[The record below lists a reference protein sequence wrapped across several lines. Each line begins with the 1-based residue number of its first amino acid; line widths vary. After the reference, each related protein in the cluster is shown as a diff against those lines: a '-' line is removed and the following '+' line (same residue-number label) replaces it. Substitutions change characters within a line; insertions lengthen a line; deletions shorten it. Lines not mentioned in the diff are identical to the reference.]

1 MSRNSSNSHS
11 QSHSSH
17 SHNSR
22 ETPPPPSY
30 TVLPP
35 MRYKL
40 TKLTQGQTL
49 AQIASKTQGFYEMS
63 VNSADWIQQ
72 DVRSREFSSYGS
84 YPAPYDSYIVNTIVG
99 KDNYYLKM
107 TMKKHDMDYICH
119 DSLNNVFQFWGE
131 YQCCI
136 RAMNEIRHRV
146 HVIEE
151 RTKREE
157 REKKY
162 MEKKRVEEEK
172 KILEEKYPVSSGYS
186 KSSWVAGDEDDDTDL
201 SNNGILFSY
210 IEPTIVVDNA
220 SYNVDASYSLV
231 AKKQMEKM
239 GYVTGKGLGAVNAGR
254 LLPLK
259 PVEDLGGRD
268 YNANIGVGYIEY
280 MNEASLEEDDDPSL
294 DEIAERLEV
303 EYR

>member
-1 MSRNSSNSHS
+1 MSRNSLSSH
-11 QSHSSH
+11 SH

-30 TVLPP
+30 AVIPP

-84 YPAPYDSYIVNTIVG
+84 YPAPYDLYIVDKVVG

-119 DSLNNVFQFWGE
+119 DSVNNVFQFWGE

-136 RAMNEIRHRV
+136 RAMNELRYRV

-157 REKKY
+157 REKEY

-186 KSSWVAGDEDDDTDL
+186 KSSWVAGNEDDIDL
-201 SNNGILFSY
+201 SNHDVSFSY
-210 IEPTIVVDNA
+210 IVPTIVVDNA

-239 GYVTGKGLGAVNAGR
+239 GYITGKGLGAANAGR

-268 YNANIGVGYIEY
+268 YNANIGVGYIDK
-280 MNEASLEEDDDPSL
+280 ASLNDDDDPSL

>member
-1 MSRNSSNSHS
+1 MYSFLKIKKYEV
-11 QSHSSH
+11 
-17 SHNSR
+17 
-22 ETPPPPSY
+22 ETVSENVAIDLIG
-30 TVLPP
+30 TN
-35 MRYKL
+35 
-40 TKLTQGQTL
+40 G
-49 AQIASKTQGFYEMS
+49 
-63 VNSADWIQQ
+63 
-72 DVRSREFSSYGS
+72 
-84 YPAPYDSYIVNTIVG
+84 YDLYIVDKVVG
-99 KDNYYLKM
+99 KDNYYLKI

-119 DSLNNVFQFWGE
+119 DSVNNVFQFWGE

-146 HVIEE
+146 HTIEE

-157 REKKY
+157 REKEY

-186 KSSWVAGDEDDDTDL
+186 KSSWVAGAWLAGAWLAGACDDNTDL
-201 SNNGILFSY
+201 SNDDVSFSY

-239 GYVTGKGLGAVNAGR
+239 GYVMGKGLGAANAGR

-268 YNANIGVGYIEY
+268 YNANIGVGYID
-280 MNEASLEEDDDPSL
+280 EATLEDDDPSL
-294 DEIAERLEV
+294 DEIAERMNI

>member
-1 MSRNSSNSHS
+1 MSRSNRNSHSNSHS
-11 QSHSSH
+11 
-17 SHNSR
+17 NSLR

-30 TVLPP
+30 AIIPP

-63 VNSADWIQQ
+63 ANSADWIQR

-84 YPAPYDSYIVNTIVG
+84 YPAPYDLYIVDKVVG

-107 TMKKHDMDYICH
+107 IMKKHDMDYIFH
-119 DSLNNVFQFWGE
+119 DSVNNVFQFWGE

-136 RAMNEIRHRV
+136 RAMNELRHRV
-146 HVIEE
+146 HTIEE

-157 REKKY
+157 REKEY

-186 KSSWVAGDEDDDTDL
+186 KSSWVARVDDIDL
-201 SNNGILFSY
+201 SNDGISFSY

-239 GYVTGKGLGAVNAGR
+239 GYVTGKGLGAANAGR

-268 YNANIGVGYIEY
+268 YYANIGVGYIEY
-280 MNEASLEEDDDPSL
+280 MNEATLEDDDPSL
-294 DEIAERLEV
+294 DEIAERMNI

>member
-1 MSRNSSNSHS
+1 MSRNSKSNSHS
-11 QSHSSH
+11 L
-17 SHNSR
+17 R

-30 TVLPP
+30 AVLPP

-63 VNSADWIQQ
+63 VNSADWIQH

-84 YPAPYDSYIVNTIVG
+84 YPAPYDLYIVNKVVG
-99 KDNYYLKM
+99 KDNYYLKI

-119 DSLNNVFQFWGE
+119 DSVNNVFQFWGE

-136 RAMNEIRHRV
+136 RAMNEIRYRV
-146 HVIEE
+146 HTIEE

-157 REKKY
+157 REKEY

-186 KSSWVAGDEDDDTDL
+186 KSSWIAGNEDDIDL
-201 SNNGILFSY
+201 SNDEVSFSY
-210 IEPTIVVDNA
+210 IVPTIVVDNA

-239 GYVTGKGLGAVNAGR
+239 GYVTGKGLGAANAGR

-268 YNANIGVGYIEY
+268 YNASIGVGYMEY
-280 MNEASLEEDDDPSL
+280 IDKASLNDDDDPSL
-294 DEIAERLEV
+294 DEIAEQMNI

>member
-1 MSRNSSNSHS
+1 MSRNS
-11 QSHSSH
+11 SSH

-30 TVLPP
+30 AIIPP

-84 YPAPYDSYIVNTIVG
+84 YPAPYDLYIVDKVVG

-119 DSLNNVFQFWGE
+119 DPLNNVFQFWGE

-136 RAMNEIRHRV
+136 RAMNEIRYRV
-146 HVIEE
+146 HIIEE

-157 REKKY
+157 REKEY
-162 MEKKRVEEEK
+162 MEKKKSGRGKENLRR
-172 KILEEKYPVSSGYS
+172 KISCIFWLFKVFLGC
-186 KSSWVAGDEDDDTDL
+186 
-201 SNNGILFSY
+201 GI
-210 IEPTIVVDNA
+210 
-220 SYNVDASYSLV
+220 
-231 AKKQMEKM
+231 
-239 GYVTGKGLGAVNAGR
+239 
-254 LLPLK
+254 
-259 PVEDLGGRD
+259 
-268 YNANIGVGYIEY
+268 
-280 MNEASLEEDDDPSL
+280 
-294 DEIAERLEV
+294 
-303 EYR
+303 

>member
-11 QSHSSH
+11 HSSL
-17 SHNSR
+17 R

-84 YPAPYDSYIVNTIVG
+84 YPAPYDLRIVNKVVG
-99 KDNYYLKM
+99 KDNYYLKL

-119 DSLNNVFQFWGE
+119 DSVNNVFQFWGE

-136 RAMNEIRHRV
+136 RAMNELRYRV
-146 HVIEE
+146 HTIEE

-157 REKKY
+157 NEKKY
-162 MEKKRVEEEK
+162 MEKKRVEQEK

-239 GYVTGKGLGAVNAGR
+239 GYVTGKGLGAANAGR

-268 YNANIGVGYIEY
+268 YYANIGVGYIEY
-280 MNEASLEEDDDPSL
+280 MNEATLEEEDDPSL
-294 DEIAERLEV
+294 DEIAERMNI

>member
-1 MSRNSSNSHS
+1 
-11 QSHSSH
+11 
-17 SHNSR
+17 
-22 ETPPPPSY
+22 
-30 TVLPP
+30 

-84 YPAPYDSYIVNTIVG
+84 YPAPYDLYIVDKVVG

-119 DSLNNVFQFWGE
+119 DSVNNVFQFWGE

-157 REKKY
+157 REKQY

-186 KSSWVAGDEDDDTDL
+186 KSSWVAGSCLAGACDDTDL
-201 SNNGILFSY
+201 SNHDVSFSY
-210 IEPTIVVDNA
+210 IVPTIVVDNA

-239 GYVTGKGLGAVNAGR
+239 GYVTGKGLGAANAGR

-268 YNANIGVGYIEY
+268 YNASIGVGYIDK
-280 MNEASLEEDDDPSL
+280 ASLEDDDDPSL
-294 DEIAERLEV
+294 DEIAERMNI